1 MSLLTACFLNDSD
14 MIQMVSAVQFVQT
27 LNFKSIY
34 WMAISMFDFS
44 VCLIINLDTFPLSP

>member
-1 MSLLTACFLNDSD
+1 MSLVTACFVNDSD

-34 WMAISMFDFS
+34 
-44 VCLIINLDTFPLSP
+44 

>member
-1 MSLLTACFLNDSD
+1 MSLLTACFVNDSD

-34 WMAISMFDFS
+34 WMAFSMFDFS